1 MEGVWEAAAS
11 SREGSIDLLKHQF
24 LPLTGN
30 TTNLALMILQQK
42 DFGTSFFLIIIV
54 VIIIIIALLFS
65 EEPLLF

>member
-1 MEGVWEAAAS
+1 MEGVREEAAS

-42 DFGTSFFLIIIV
+42 RLGFI
-54 VIIIIIALLFS
+54 IIIIIALLLS
-65 EEPLLF
+65 ELLLF

>member
-1 MEGVWEAAAS
+1 LALELEEEEIFFQRCLRVEGVWEAAAS

-42 DFGTSFFLIIIV
+42 
-54 VIIIIIALLFS
+54 
-65 EEPLLF
+65 E